1 MNEQYYYSFLYLLRQ
16 TVELLEKYWWWWVAK
31 VHAYPL
37 TAITIVLMGI
47 LILMIYGIRRK
58 GVVTVVV
65 GNELHDL
72 IRAMREEKPNTS
84 QSK

>member
-47 LILMIYGIRRK
+47 LILKYTNKLGTKRGR
-58 GVVTVVV
+58 G
-65 GNELHDL
+65 
-72 IRAMREEKPNTS
+72 
-84 QSK
+84 

>member
-1 MNEQYYYSFLYLLRQ
+1 MNEHYYYSFLYLLRQ
-16 TVELLEKYWWWWVAK
+16 TAELLEKYWWWWVAK

-37 TAITIVLMGI
+37 TAITIMLMGI
-47 LILMIYGIRRK
+47 LILMIYGIKRK

-72 IRAMREEKPNTS
+72 IRAMRGKNDS
-84 QSK
+84 L